1 MEKKVKTF
9 DEYGII
15 NQPPLDFSGI
25 DREIKISRSDF
36 LRMIEPGIGGTIDFN
51 LFGEWVKIASDGLY
65 VDIDHEGIVDLTPEE
80 AAVLSVHPTGNIK
93 EPVLKFPFTVNE
105 LVELLKFTNKEGIDF
120 PISHDVFYKIIADK
134 QKDNI
139 SSGGGEVK
147 EVCSLSLSHSPETQ
161 KRERGVDK
169 INRVRKEY
177 HEYIR
182 NVAKEIWFKEGD
194 DSQYNITEIAAIIHN
209 ELISKGD
216 VKPLKVDSI
225 KKIIRSIAPEY
236 AKKPGR
242 PKKHV

>member
-1 MEKKVKTF
+1 M
-9 DEYGII
+9 
-15 NQPPLDFSGI
+15 
-25 DREIKISRSDF
+25 
-36 LRMIEPGIGGTIDFN
+36 
-51 LFGEWVKIASDGLY
+51 
-65 VDIDHEGIVDLTPEE
+65 
-80 AAVLSVHPTGNIK
+80 
-93 EPVLKFPFTVNE
+93 
-105 LVELLKFTNKEGIDF
+105 
-120 PISHDVFYKIIADK
+120 
-134 QKDNI
+134 
-139 SSGGGEVK
+139 
-147 EVCSLSLSHSPETQ
+147 
-161 KRERGVDK
+161 DK

>member
-139 SSGGGEVK
+139 SSGGKKLRRYAHYLCPILLKHRRG
-147 EVCSLSLSHSPETQ
+147 
-161 KRERGVDK
+161 REGWIK
-169 INRVRKEY
+169 LIEY
-177 HEYIR
+177 E
-182 NVAKEIWFKEGD
+182 K
-194 DSQYNITEIAAIIHN
+194 NIMNIFAM
-209 ELISKGD
+209 
-216 VKPLKVDSI
+216 
-225 KKIIRSIAPEY
+225 
-236 AKKPGR
+236 
-242 PKKHV
+242 